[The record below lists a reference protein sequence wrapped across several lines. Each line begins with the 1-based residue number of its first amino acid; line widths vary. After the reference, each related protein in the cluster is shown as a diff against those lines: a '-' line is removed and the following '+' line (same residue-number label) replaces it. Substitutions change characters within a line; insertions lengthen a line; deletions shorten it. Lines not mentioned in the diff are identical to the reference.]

1 MNNLSDALKK
11 VLSDTFLMY
20 FKTHAFHWNVEGSD
34 FVQYHKFLN
43 ELYDELFGAVDAIAE
58 QIRTLDVYAP
68 ISLKELLD
76 NSLVEEETDIVTK
89 TEMFSKL
96 LTDNDLVV
104 VSLMQAYKE
113 AEDASEL
120 GISNF
125 LQDRID
131 IHNKHGW
138 MLRSITK

>member
-20 FKTHAFHWNVEGSD
+20 FKTHAFHWNVEGPD
-34 FVQYHKFLN
+34 FAQYHKFLK
-43 ELYDELFGAVDAIAE
+43 ELYDELFDAVDSIAE
-58 QIRTLDVYAP
+58 HIRTLDVYTP

-76 NSLVEEETDIVTK
+76 NSLVEEETSIVTK

-120 GISNF
+120 GIANF

>member
-20 FKTHAFHWNVEGSD
+20 FKTHAFHWNVEGPD
-34 FVQYHKFLN
+34 FAQYHKFLN
-43 ELYDELFGAVDAIAE
+43 ELYDELFDAVDSIAE
-58 QIRTLDVYAP
+58 HIRTLDVYTP

-76 NSLVEEETDIVTK
+76 NSLVEEETSIVTK

-120 GISNF
+120 GIANF